1 MSRRVRN
8 KREGKRKRET
18 RDTVLGFSSFPSF
31 SHTGG
36 RRPDATLD
44 RECSKQHGRPVTA
57 RRRRRPAPRPSS
69 MYDDTRAVTRLT
81 APLCFYLPY
90 AFTVRI
96 TAARVARRR
105 RAERPRRR
113 APPRRGAQWQSAE
126 TAVPVA
132 SLRSEHTCRLPR
144 STYRTIYEPRRGG
157 SLLLLW
163 AEPRGRVPDSRLQAS
178 AYPKHDLNP
187 HLSRTAKRRRSP
199 TPPHSVARAST

>member
-18 RDTVLGFSSFPSF
+18 RDTVLGFSSLFQAFRIQEADVP
-31 SHTGG
+31 T
-36 RRPDATLD
+36 RLLIVD

-105 RAERPRRR
+105 RADRPRRR

-132 SLRSEHTCRLPR
+132 SLRSEHTCR
-144 STYRTIYEPRRGG
+144 TIYEPWRGG